1 MEGYFQLGYIKK
13 KHGFKGAVVL
23 FLDTDN
29 PSYYE
34 TINVLF
40 VNDSDTTVL
49 PYFISSCKKLKSNE
63 WILSFEDVSSE
74 EQSSQLIGKAV
85 FLPENMLPALNSEQ
99 FYYHEIIGYK
109 AIDLAFSEE
118 MIVLD
123 IIDRPLQPLI
133 RLKNIETEKTLL
145 IPLVDHFIKNI
156 DKKSRIIELCA
167 HPDLYTI

>member
-1 MEGYFQLGYIKK
+1 L
-13 KHGFKGAVVL
+13 
-23 FLDTDN
+23 
-29 PSYYE
+29 
-34 TINVLF
+34 
-40 VNDSDTTVL
+40 
-49 PYFISSCKKLKSNE
+49 
-63 WILSFEDVSSE
+63 EDVSSE

-85 FLPENMLPALNSEQ
+85 FLPENMLPTLNSEQ

-109 AIDLAFSEE
+109 AIDSAFSEE

-133 RLKNIETEKTLL
+133 RLKNIKTEKTSL

-167 HPDLYTI
+167 HPDLYKI

>member
-34 TINVLF
+34 SINVLF
-40 VNDSDTTVL
+40 FNDSDTAVL
-49 PYFISSCKKLKSNE
+49 PYFVSSHKKLKSNE
-63 WILSFEDVSSE
+63 WILNLEDVSSE
-74 EQSSQLIGKAV
+74 EQSSKLIGKAV
-85 FLPENMLPALNSEQ
+85 FLPENMLPALNPEQ

-109 AIDLAFSEE
+109 AIDSAFSEE
-118 MIVLD
+118 MVVLD
-123 IIDRPLQPLI
+123 VIDRPLQPLI
-133 RLKNIETEKTLL
+133 RLKNMETEKTSL

-167 HPDLYTI
+167 HPDLYII

>member
-1 MEGYFQLGYIKK
+1 M
-13 KHGFKGAVVL
+13 
-23 FLDTDN
+23 
-29 PSYYE
+29 
-34 TINVLF
+34 
-40 VNDSDTTVL
+40 
-49 PYFISSCKKLKSNE
+49 
-63 WILSFEDVSSE
+63 EDVSSE

-85 FLPENMLPALNSEQ
+85 FLPENMLPTLSSEQ

-109 AIDLAFSEE
+109 AIDSAFSEE

-133 RLKNIETEKTLL
+133 RLKSIETEKTSL

-167 HPDLYTI
+167 HPDLYII